1 MKSNAGKQAERMSYD
16 KGEHT
21 LVALPIDT
29 GQDHLLY
36 TCILCSLEHG
46 LSIEVK
52 LLPVDMC
59 MAIDE

>member
-1 MKSNAGKQAERMSYD
+1 MSYD